1 MNIKTLIIALLYSLP
16 LCAQTNCQNILS
28 NARNAAAN
36 GNYKEAIDKYTT
48 AVDCDA
54 KLSATANIE
63 IKAMFDKINKL
74 KDDAIKAKNEI
85 VKQKQIAQT
94 QAENALKAQ
103 KEAQV
108 QAENAKKAEEK
119 ALKEAEN
126 ARKAKTQADTSAA
139 QAKRAQTQ
147 TKTALQKAKKLI
159 DAFYFYDDKFA
170 LAYGTKGDNNAKVFY
185 FINKNGD
192 EVSKLGKW
200 SKAEQFDDRGFAKVE
215 DVAYD
220 GNITRYLLDT
230 LGNSYRVA
238 YDLKDLSPDI
248 LP

>member
-1 MNIKTLIIALLYSLP
+1 MKTITLLLILVFLNTLP
-16 LCAQTNCQNILS
+16 ILAQTNCQSILS

-74 KDDAIKAKNEI
+74 KDDAIKAKNEV

-94 QAENALKAQ
+94 QAK
-103 KEAQV
+103 
-108 QAENAKKAEEK
+108 NAKKAEEK

-139 QAKRAQTQ
+139 QAKRAQTE
-147 TKTALQKAKKLI
+147 TKTALQKALESKIQADTSAAKAKRAEQTTQTALQKAQKLI
-159 DAFYFYDDKFA
+159 DAFYF
-170 LAYGTKGDNNAKVFY
+170 
-185 FINKNGD
+185 
-192 EVSKLGKW
+192 
-200 SKAEQFDDRGFAKVE
+200 
-215 DVAYD
+215 
-220 GNITRYLLDT
+220 
-230 LGNSYRVA
+230 
-238 YDLKDLSPDI
+238 
-248 LP
+248 